1 MICQN
6 LLMKL
11 LKCLILLTYY
21 RQKMLSFCPLCFQ
34 MLLLLQQTDSR

>member
-21 RQKMLSFCPLCFQ
+21 HKKMSFCPLCFQ